1 MRLNQKAGCDW
12 SKLSVFHK
20 VPMQLTINL
29 IVLYSGMERQNL
41 EFKVISGSALYGER
55 WCLIGQCLESAM
67 RCLWLEWMHIYLG
80 VWVTNRLVRRMACCG
95 NETNENV
102 ERHSIDRI
110 DHLFCEFL
118 SGVVYCDDPCHC
130 CAPSLSTVSSVVECC
145 SGDHHWLEHLWINS
159 CNANL
164 QSSVYNLPI
173 RHATRME

>member
-1 MRLNQKAGCDW
+1 MRLVKALCFSQSSHAIDYQSHCALLRDGEVELRVQGDQRKRAVWRKMVLDWTMLGECDEV
-12 SKLSVFHK
+12 S
-20 VPMQLTINL
+20 L
-29 IVLYSGMERQNL
+29 IGMNAY
-41 EFKVISGSALYGER
+41 ISG
-55 WCLIGQCLESAM
+55 
-67 RCLWLEWMHIYLG
+67 
-80 VWVTNRLVRRMACCG
+80 LVRRMACCG